1 MRTNAILLAAAL
13 AAATV
18 SAARAAKVVVTGDR
32 VNLRATAKGESEVV
46 TQLSYGEELELHGS
60 PADPWVAV
68 AIPERC
74 DVWIS
79 SPFLTGDEVN
89 VRTVHL
95 RAGAGLNYSV
105 VGDLHRGD
113 KVKIRG
119 KSGDWTKI
127 APPQIAGVSA
137 YVTNAYVK
145 VKAEVPPPAPQ
156 PQPPA
161 PRQQPAPAPV
171 QPLVVPVAPAPT
183 AAPAQPAQPIRD
195 VVDARSPES
204 PVAPRPAPPTPIASD
219 KGRPSTLLGPAHAD
233 SGAKVGPAGI
243 PASRLRSDVAQA
255 SSGAFS
261 GTLAR
266 TPRFG
271 SHPTKFRLVRFDAK
285 GDPETVAYVHGN
297 SGQLGEMNGSMLT
310 IVGAVYWFK
319 ETALPTVFAQEIRPH
334 AR

>member
-1 MRTNAILLAAAL
+1 MRTNALLFAAAIV
-13 AAATV
+13 AAAA
-18 SAARAAKVVVTGDR
+18 SAAEAAKVSVTGDR
-32 VNLRATAKGESEVV
+32 VNLRAAAQGESEVV
-46 TQLSYGEELELHGS
+46 TQLSFGEELELHGS

-127 APPQIAGVSA
+127 APPQVAGVSA

-145 VKAEVPPPAPQ
+145 VKVEAPPPR
-156 PQPPA
+156 PA
-161 PRQQPAPAPV
+161 PPPQPAPAPV
-171 QPLVVPVAPAPT
+171 EPLVVPVAPAPT
-183 AAPAQPAQPIRD
+183 AAPVAPARPIQD
-195 VVDARSPES
+195 VVDARAPEA
-204 PVAPRPAPPTPIASD
+204 PVAQRTSPPTPIASD
-219 KGRPSTLLGPAHAD
+219 KGRPTTLLGAASSD

-243 PASRLRSDVAQA
+243 PASRLRADIAQA

-261 GTLAR
+261 GTLER

-271 SHPTKFRLVRFDAK
+271 TYPTKFRLVRPDGK
-285 GDPETVAYVHGN
+285 GGSETVAYVYGN
-297 SGQLGEMNGSMLT
+297 SGQLGGMTGSALT
-310 IVGAVYWFK
+310 VAGAVYWFR
-319 ETALPTVFAQEIRPH
+319 ETPLPTIFAQEIRPH

>member
-1 MRTNAILLAAAL
+1 MRTNALLFAAAL
-13 AAATV
+13 TAAAV
-18 SAARAAKVVVTGDR
+18 SAAQAARVVVTGDR
-32 VNLRATAKGESEVV
+32 VNLRAAAQGESEVV

-68 AIPERC
+68 AVPERC

-127 APPQIAGVSA
+127 APPQVPGVSV

-145 VKAEVPPPAPQ
+145 VKVEPPPPR
-156 PQPPA
+156 PA
-161 PRQQPAPAPV
+161 PPPQPAPAPV
-171 QPLVVPVAPAPT
+171 APLVVPTAPAPT
-183 AAPAQPAQPIRD
+183 AAPAAPARPIRD
-195 VVDARSPES
+195 VVPAEKPAAPVPAQRDVLPAGSPE
-204 PVAPRPAPPTPIASD
+204 
-219 KGRPSTLLGPAHAD
+219 KGGRRTLLPAAPAAKIGPAA
-233 SGAKVGPAGI
+233 I
-243 PASRLRSDVAQA
+243 PASRLKPGVSQA
-255 SSGAFS
+255 SAGAFA

-266 TPRFG
+266 SPRFG
-271 SHPTKFRLVRFDAK
+271 SHPTKFRLVRFDGK
-285 GDPETVAYVHGN
+285 GSPETVAYVYGN
-297 SGQLGEMNGSMLT
+297 SAQLDAMTGSALT
-310 IVGAVYWFK
+310 VSGAVYWFR
-319 ETALPTVFAQEIRPH
+319 ETDLPTVFAQEILR
-334 AR
+334 AAK